1 MGRSEGKKQYLSFM
15 LRMWRA
21 NGEGKAAWRASLE
34 SPHTGESIGFASL
47 EELFTFL
54 RQQAGVAPT
63 QMTIEV
69 VEQTNIKVA
78 RTSGPEEEVR
88 RGSDINHTTRNSRR
102 KTR

>member
-1 MGRSEGKKQYLSFM
+1 LGKSEGKKHYFSFM

-63 QMTIEV
+63 RTTIEV
-69 VEQTNIKVA
+69 VEQTSIKVA
-78 RTSGPEEEVR
+78 RTFDPEV
-88 RGSDINHTTRNSRR
+88 
-102 KTR
+102 

>member
-1 MGRSEGKKQYLSFM
+1 LGKTEGKKQYLSFM

-63 QMTIEV
+63 RMTIEV
-69 VEQTNIKVA
+69 FEQRSVKVA
-78 RTSGPEEEVR
+78 RTFDPEEEV
-88 RGSDINHTTRNSRR
+88 
-102 KTR
+102 

>member
-1 MGRSEGKKQYLSFM
+1 MGKSDGKQHYFSFM

-34 SPHTGESIGFASL
+34 SPHTGERVGFASL

-63 QMTIEV
+63 RMTIEV
-69 VEQTNIKVA
+69 VEQTSIKVA
-78 RTSGPEEEVR
+78 RTSGPEEEV
-88 RGSDINHTTRNSRR
+88 
-102 KTR
+102 